1 MRACDCRH
9 TPEIRDPKFVG
20 IIRVPGENN
29 ADVAILKDTS
39 FHERY
44 RIEFRSE
51 FFNAFNHPSFGQLNL
66 QLGSAD

>member
-1 MRACDCRH
+1 M
-9 TPEIRDPKFVG
+9 
-20 IIRVPGENN
+20 PGENN
-29 ADVAILKDTS
+29 ADVAILKDTT

-51 FFNAFNHPSFGQLNL
+51 FFNAFNLPCFGQLNL